1 MSVREKKAGQE
12 FTTLAWCIFAMLI
25 VEKLF

>member
-1 MSVREKKAGQE
+1 MNVREKKARQE
-12 FTTLAWCIFAMLI
+12 FATLVWCIVAMLI

>member
-1 MSVREKKAGQE
+1 MSVRENKARQE
-12 FTTLAWCIFAMLI
+12 FTTLAWCVFAMLI